1 MMQNP
6 SLEEINKLRVLLNNR
21 QYSYVAE
28 KAKSLIEEYPNS
40 FIIWNVIGVTAY
52 ETGKLEDAINAYE
65 KAIHI
70 NPNYAYAYNNLGLVL
85 KDQGKLNKSILAIK
99 KLNH

>member
-21 QYSYVAE
+21 QYSNVAK

-40 FIIWNVIGVTAY
+40 FVIWNVLGVTSY
-52 ETGKLEDAINAYE
+52 ETGKLEDARNAFE
-65 KAIHI
+65 KAIHMLTI
-70 NPNYAYAYNNLGLVL
+70 T
-85 KDQGKLNKSILAIK
+85 
-99 KLNH
+99 